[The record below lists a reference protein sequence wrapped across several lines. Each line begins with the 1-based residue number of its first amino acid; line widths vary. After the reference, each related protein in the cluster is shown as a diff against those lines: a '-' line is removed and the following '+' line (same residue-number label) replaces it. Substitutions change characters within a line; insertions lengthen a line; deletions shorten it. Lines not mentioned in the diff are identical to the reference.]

1 MFLFYLLASYVSTS
15 RGKGHTETRG
25 KDTELRNTVR
35 VHRVRLLLRIIKS
48 IEFNYQREI
57 TDRKKTSIYY
67 SNDSSS
73 NREMKYKLHITH

>member
-35 VHRVRLLLRIIKS
+35 VHGVRLFLRFIKS
-48 IEFNYQREI
+48 IELNCQKRDNRQKKRLQYITAMIPLEIVKLNINY
-57 TDRKKTSIYY
+57 T
-67 SNDSSS
+67 
-73 NREMKYKLHITH
+73 